1 MIRTFIVAAMS
12 AAVIAFA
19 PTAFAQ
25 QVGGSPDEAKA
36 MLMKAVAAV
45 KEDKAKALDM
55 FNKGEGG
62 FLDRDLYVFC
72 ANLGD
77 GRFVAIGNPNTK
89 QGLGRDVRAARDW
102 TGKRYGAEL
111 YAAMQ
116 KPEGQITEVSYM
128 AARPGI
134 DKADVAKV
142 SLATRAGDDLGC
154 AVGYYTGVLPI
165 DAFAQRTQATSVA
178 DFYYLTK
185 PAGKGPFPAVVLAP
199 GCGGFHEGYSQ
210 PVFDKYRGRL
220 IDDGFAVINVD
231 FTRAH
236 DIPGCA
242 DDNGSLISSEDY
254 AKDILG
260 AVTFLAKDSSI
271 DPTRIHVM
279 GWSFGG
285 GASFSALGLAERE
298 SVKINSV
305 VAFYP
310 YCGGALGWKQ
320 PTPVLTLVALADNVA
335 PFAQCKG
342 LVKDALDN
350 KSMRVVEYPGAHH
363 SFDQFTIPTPITVP
377 SFGTLGYNE
386 NAATQSWSE
395 LEAFLK
401 R

>member
-1 MIRTFIVAAMS
+1 MVRTFIVAAAS
-12 AAVIAFA
+12 AAVLAFA

-25 QVGGSPDEAKA
+25 QVGGTPEEAKA

-45 KEDKAKALDM
+45 KADKAKALDM

-62 FLDRDLYVFC
+62 FKDRDLYVYC

-89 QGLGRDVRAARDW
+89 QALGRDLRTVRDW
-102 TGKRYGAEL
+102 YGKAYGADV

-116 KPEGQITEVSYM
+116 KPEGQITEVSHVTP
-128 AARPGI
+128 RPGI
-134 DKADVAKV
+134 DKVGVPKV
-142 SLATRAGDDLGC
+142 SLVTRAGDDLGC
-154 AVGYYTGVLPI
+154 AVGYYTSPLPI
-165 DAFAQRTQATSVA
+165 DAFAERTPATSVA
-178 DFYYLTK
+178 DFYYLAK

-199 GCGGFHEGYSQ
+199 ACDGFHEGSAQ
-210 PVFDKYRGRL
+210 PVYEKYRSRL
-220 IDDGFAVINVD
+220 VDDGFAVINVD

-242 DDNGSLISSEDY
+242 DDNGFLISSEDY
-254 AKDILG
+254 AKDILA
-260 AVTFLAKDSSI
+260 AVTYLAKDSSI

-279 GWSFGG
+279 GWSYGG
-285 GASFSALGLAERE
+285 SASFSALALAERE

-305 VAFYP
+305 VALYP
-310 YCGGALGWKQ
+310 SCEGALGWKQ
-320 PTPVLTLVALADNVA
+320 PTPVLVLVGLADDMA

-350 KSMRVVEYPGAHH
+350 KSMRVVEYPDAHH
-363 SFDQFTIPTPITVP
+363 SFDRFTIPTPITLP
-377 SFGTLGYNE
+377 FGTIGYNE
-386 NAATQSWSE
+386 KAATQSWSE

>member
-1 MIRTFIVAAMS
+1 MVRKFIVAAVS
-12 AAVIAFA
+12 AAVIAFS
-19 PTAFAQ
+19 PTAFSQ
-25 QVGGSPDEAKA
+25 QAGGTADEAKA

-45 KEDKAKALDM
+45 KADKAKALDM

-77 GRFVAIGNPNTK
+77 GTFVAIGNPNSK
-89 QGLGRDVRAARDW
+89 QVLGTNLRAAQDW
-102 TGKRYGAEL
+102 TGKAYGVDM

-116 KPEGQITEVSYM
+116 KPEGEITVVSYRT
-128 AARPGI
+128 ARPGI
-134 DKADVAKV
+134 DKAAVAKV
-142 SLATRAGDDLGC
+142 SFVTRAGDDLGC
-154 AVGYYTGVLPI
+154 GVGYYKDALPI
-165 DAFAQRTQATSVA
+165 GAFAQRTQATSVA
-178 DFYYLTK
+178 DFYYLAK

-210 PVFDKYRGRL
+210 PVFDKYRNRL
-220 IDDGFAVINVD
+220 VDDGFPVINVD

-236 DIPGCA
+236 DIPSCA
-242 DDNGSLISSEDY
+242 DDNRSLISSEDY
-254 AKDILG
+254 AKDILA
-260 AVTFLAKDSSI
+260 AVNYLAKDSSI

-285 GASFSALGLAERE
+285 GASFSALALAERE

-350 KSMRVVEYPGAHH
+350 KSMRVVDYRDAHH
-363 SFDQFTIPTPITVP
+363 SFDQFTIPAPITVP
-377 SFGTLGYNE
+377 SFGTIGYNE
-386 NAATQSWSE
+386 KAATQSWSE
-395 LEAFLK
+395 LKAFLK